1 MSLQGA
7 TASQTTMPAVLL
19 AAKVCAHCIAAQI
32 QDQFGALAV
41 PNRLMAK
48 QTASRL
54 SLSTPM
60 PIWPL
65 HLLEAAR

>member
-48 QTASRL
+48 QTA
-54 SLSTPM
+54 
-60 PIWPL
+60 
-65 HLLEAAR
+65 

>member
-1 MSLQGA
+1 MSLQGGYG
-7 TASQTTMPAVLL
+7 QRNNNVGCAVGR
-19 AAKVCAHCIAAQI
+19 KVCAHCIAAQI

-41 PNRLMAK
+41 PNRLMAE

-60 PIWPL
+60 PTQPRQEL
-65 HLLEAAR
+65 PR